1 MKQKRSVILSAI
13 LLAIISVSLGCATIP
28 GYCPEAA
35 TPPKP
40 LTGITICIDPGHGA
54 TARTDSFRVGPTG
67 EREEWINLRVAKY
80 LKKYLVRAGANVLM
94 TRETDTDVNLAGRAA
109 LAVNNHADFFIS
121 LHHNGTRNDPDVNF
135 PLIYFW
141 GEAPKN
147 PASVDLARSILPHL
161 VENLELQD
169 APGTGIY
176 SDWVIYSRGT
186 DVLRKTYPHIPGII
200 GEPAYFTNPAAE
212 LQLKNRTYN
221 KLEAKAYYEGIL
233 EYVRNGLPKTT
244 LVTPTGDERLGA
256 SNPAVIFEL
265 TDGLDGTAFQPET
278 IQVFVDDHAAEH
290 IYDPSTGHL
299 TVMPEVSGKTE
310 LKIQVFG
317 RNLKGNA
324 LHPRILTV
332 KTEAA
337 YGDPVEK
344 EWRTRF
350 DKAEA
355 LRQEA
360 ANEIARGVFIPGL
373 LEEAIAN
380 YQRSLDVSAHH
391 PFSDQ
396 AEYYIGECY
405 EVLPRTLENEE
416 AAFKAYKR
424 VVNFY
429 PSSPL
434 VPAAENAITRLE
446 SWAKLAESG
455 Y

>member
-1 MKQKRSVILSAI
+1 MNRKRSVILSAV
-13 LLAIISVSLGCATIP
+13 LLAIISISLGCATIP
-28 GYCPEAA
+28 WYCQEGA

-40 LTGITICIDPGHGA
+40 LTDITICIDPGHGA
-54 TARTDSFRVGPTG
+54 TTRTDSFRVGPTG
-67 EREEWINLRVAKY
+67 EREEWINLRVGKY

-186 DVLRKTYPHIPGII
+186 AVLRNTYPYIPGII

-221 KLEAKAYYEGIL
+221 KLEAEAYYEGIL

-244 LVTPTGDERLGA
+244 LIKPTGDERLGA
-256 SNPAVIFEL
+256 SNPAVIFQL
-265 TDGLDGTAFQPET
+265 TDGLDGTEFQPET
-278 IQVFVDDHAAEH
+278 IQIFVDDHAVEH

-299 TVMPEVSGKTE
+299 TVRPEFSGKTK
-310 LKIQVFG
+310 LTIQVFG

-324 LHPRILTV
+324 LHPRIFTV

-337 YGDPVEK
+337 YSDPVEK

-350 DKAEA
+350 DKAET

-360 ANEIARGVFIPGL
+360 ANEIARGGLAPGL
-373 LEEAIAN
+373 LKEAIAN
-380 YQRSLDVSAHH
+380 YQRSLDVSPHH

-396 AEYYIGECY
+396 AEYHTGKCY
-405 EVLPRTLENEE
+405 EILTRTPEDLKPALE
-416 AAFKAYKR
+416 AYTR
-424 VVNFY
+424 IVNFY

-446 SWAKLAESG
+446 SWAKLAESD